1 MRLWLCAQTI
11 SFALLFMA
19 MHAQP
24 CDWGVHLFQVG
35 LAWIP
40 VYRFGIFACNSAQI
54 FLCVR
59 YYLIM
64 QSMARLAKTKWPN
77 RRQSNSFARCRRVN
91 VNLRWRVWTVAPQR
105 RQTYVLF
112 ALHATVYILSLFLR
126 RVTMGR
132 FACLFM
138 ASRKFGD
145 FARCSLQ
152 KRIRL
157 LLLGLED

>member
-11 SFALLFMA
+11 SFALLFME

-112 ALHATVYILSLFLR
+112 ALQRYSLHPFALS
-126 RVTMGR
+126 
-132 FACLFM
+132 A
-138 ASRKFGD
+138 
-145 FARCSLQ
+145 ARCDGTVRLFIHGEQ
-152 KRIRL
+152 KVWRL
-157 LLLGLED
+157 CSMFITEKD